1 MEDGRQPPTQASVT
15 PDSELGYYNVQGW
28 SSCSFG
34 ASELRTVTQ
43 SYNWNLRGDHPML
56 TFTSTESPSLY
67 QGRPMKVSLSIII
80 PGLYLRETLF
90 PYYSED
96 RRLVYVLVWESS
108 PYTLDTPCIPRPLPT
123 DTNRGW
129 NICNTAYPHTTVIS
143 LNYHYSANALLRPR
157 QVR

>member
-1 MEDGRQPPTQASVT
+1 MSRAAENGRQPLTQAPVI
-15 PDSELGYYNVQGW
+15 PDSELGDYTVQGR

-56 TFTSTESPSLY
+56 TFTSTDTPSPY
-67 QGRPMKVSLSIII
+67 QGSPMKVSFSIIT
-80 PGLYLRETLF
+80 PGPSLREALF

-96 RRLVYVLVWESS
+96 QRLICVLTWGSC
-108 PYTLDTPCIPRPLPT
+108 PYKSDAPCIPRPLLT

-129 NICNTAYPHTTVIS
+129 DIY
-143 LNYHYSANALLRPR
+143 R
-157 QVR
+157 QHCLPTHQCHFS